1 MKNSSMKKNL
11 ISLSFLRVI
20 LKRVIMQLQV
30 ELVDGGLKFN
40 PNYRTLEERK
50 NITEKAS
57 INSTIMWQKRR
68 NKNA

>member
-1 MKNSSMKKNL
+1 MKKNH